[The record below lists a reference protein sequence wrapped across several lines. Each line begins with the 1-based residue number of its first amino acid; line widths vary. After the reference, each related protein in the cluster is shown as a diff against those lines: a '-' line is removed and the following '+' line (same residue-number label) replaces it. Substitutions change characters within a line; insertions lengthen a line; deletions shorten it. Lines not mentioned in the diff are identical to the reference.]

1 MAATAVMVESS
12 SSATERS
19 HCCFMLRLEASWR
32 SGQRMAEGEA
42 HAVESRSEKLQRQG
56 SSRDLGL

>member
-1 MAATAVMVESS
+1 VTSMAATAVMVESS

-32 SGQRMAEGEA
+32 SRRRMAGGEVQA
-42 HAVESRSEKLQRQG
+42 AGGGWEKLQR
-56 SSRDLGL
+56 L

>member
-32 SGQRMAEGEA
+32 SRRRMAGGEVQA
-42 HAVESRSEKLQRQG
+42 AAGGWEKLQRLQ
-56 SSRDLGL
+56 RVP